1 MANTSLSLQSF
12 SSSSGVS
19 LILGGVKS
27 GKSRFAERLATSS
40 KKDLVYIATA
50 DSNTSDSDMQ
60 SRIESHKQSR
70 GDNWRTIEA
79 PLKLTDT
86 LRQNVGPD
94 TCILVDCLTLW
105 LSNLLTSKSGASAFD
120 EELSNL
126 TTFLDSLSST
136 SHVILVSNEL
146 GLGGVAMDTVTRH
159 FQDCSGILNERIA
172 VSSQNV
178 WLVTAGLGHKLK

>member
-1 MANTSLSLQSF
+1 M
-12 SSSSGVS
+12 
-19 LILGGVKS
+19 KS

-40 KKDLVYIATA
+40 KKELVYIATA
-50 DSNTSDSDMQ
+50 DSSTSDSDMQ

-70 GDNWRTIEA
+70 GDDWRTIEA

-105 LSNLLTSKSGASAFD
+105 LSNLLMSKHNFD
-120 EELSNL
+120 EELANL
-126 TTFLDSLSST
+126 TTFLDSLSVDS
-136 SHVILVSNEL
+136 SVILVSNEL

-172 VSSQNV
+172 GSSRNV